1 MLLLL
6 PCCCLVVALHGCK
19 KNQASKLAPVWGKS
33 KNSSE
38 TAEKRINAKS
48 LISSRELSFCTKPN
62 HHLLI
67 FEQNHHNSTTNPG
80 KTMSSEKSVK
90 TKKHWTC
97 QTYNLAKHYNIY
109 AGLNCCQKNHE
120 NYCFHKITIL
130 KIWREGPNCKAGIL
144 CIACLF
150 CYLCPP
156 DIINRKYRIMN
167 STWQCWYSS
176 LIFRA
181 WLGWVWFVVGFNDIN
196 ETPPSSPQMGSMEFL
211 VGISYPPP
219 FSLFILLLLLF
230 HLMEL
235 HRKRLLYKL

>member
-1 MLLLL
+1 MRHSCEGMSIGQSLREDTFKGSALHVVV
-6 PCCCLVVALHGCK
+6 VVALHGCK

-97 QTYNLAKHYNIY
+97 QTYNLAKYYDIY

-120 NYCFHKITIL
+120 NCCFHKITIL
-130 KIWREGPNCKAGIL
+130 KIWREGPMCKAGIL
-144 CIACLF
+144 CCGIACLF
-150 CYLCPP
+150 C
-156 DIINRKYRIMN
+156 
-167 STWQCWYSS
+167 
-176 LIFRA
+176 
-181 WLGWVWFVVGFNDIN
+181 
-196 ETPPSSPQMGSMEFL
+196 
-211 VGISYPPP
+211 
-219 FSLFILLLLLF
+219 
-230 HLMEL
+230 
-235 HRKRLLYKL
+235 